1 MVTGTL
7 LTQVFGLLGA
17 LLILAFF
24 ANRLFRRTRVPDV
37 VILMTTGL
45 ILGPI
50 SGWINAE
57 PFKMFTQYLG
67 TFALIL
73 ILFQAGSELHM
84 HEALRRFPAAI
95 LFGFLGYG
103 LSFAVLAGVALGIL
117 KLSLHQAL
125 LLGTVF
131 GCTSSTMVIPV
142 LQQFEVRGPV
152 AVVLILEASLGDVIS
167 VISVGTL
174 VEMSR
179 GDSLITGLVTGFL
192 IRTTVAVIFAILAG
206 ILWSRARS
214 WFAADRF
221 GSALHIGAVLVVYA
235 LVRIAGGSGLLAVLA
250 FGLTLANVGQGAN
263 RNGEGNDQGF
273 LVFHSDLSFLVRS
286 FFFVLLGASVEFIGR
301 PYAIAAVLVV
311 IGLVLARA
319 VAVYST
325 GWALRGVSN
334 RQREL
339 MMFLFPRGLVNAV
352 LAIQVAGYEAEMAF
366 LPAMAFTVILITNLI
381 MVLGA
386 FRCPPGSSI

>member
-1 MVTGTL
+1 
-7 LTQVFGLLGA
+7 
-17 LLILAFF
+17 
-24 ANRLFRRTRVPDV
+24 
-37 VILMTTGL
+37 
-45 ILGPI
+45 
-50 SGWINAE
+50 
-57 PFKMFTQYLG
+57 
-67 TFALIL
+67 
-73 ILFQAGSELHM
+73 
-84 HEALRRFPAAI
+84 
-95 LFGFLGYG
+95 
-103 LSFAVLAGVALGIL
+103 
-117 KLSLHQAL
+117 
-125 LLGTVF
+125 
-131 GCTSSTMVIPV
+131 MVIPV

-214 WFAADRF
+214 RFAADRF
-221 GSALHIGAVLVVYA
+221 ASALHIGAVLVVYA

-250 FGLTLANVGQGAN
+250 FGLTLANVGQGTN
-263 RNGEGNDQGF
+263 RNEDGNGQGF